1 MDYWKIA
8 DGAAKV
14 VAAGAIVAAA
24 VIAND
29 YQQKMSAT
37 TLISQR
43 EQAESQLRA
52 SMFSDL
58 IGPVVGPRK
67 EGEEIDVSRERL
79 LVELLA
85 LNFDEHFELKP
96 LLMHVDTRLAGE
108 EARARADNHPQAAQ
122 SLARERGSLRSIARR
137 VIQRQIAALTQ
148 GQEKAPPGEDRAKVV
163 TLTLCQQ
170 GDAAAGPCGGG
181 EGVYG
186 FGQAIAD
193 TSPDGKQGLTILITE
208 PDWENQTVT
217 VQTAVRRAGG
227 PQAGQDRRDETS
239 AVLNGFHL
247 TWFDFPLTDNTLLGD
262 GNRFAL
268 VLEALGAPTAGSNG
282 AAPNCAAG
290 CTAVVKLIW
299 FPKDYFTPR
308 ERPIN
313 YQEFRS
319 RLGI

>member
-1 MDYWKIA
+1 MDFWKFA
-8 DGAAKV
+8 DGFAKLL
-14 VAAGAIVAAA
+14 AAGAIVAAA
-24 VIAND
+24 VIANN
-29 YQQKMSAT
+29 YQQKMAAT

-67 EGEEIDVSRERL
+67 EGEQIDVSRERL

-96 LLMHVDTRLAGE
+96 LLMHVDGRLAGDL
-108 EARARADNHPQAAQ
+108 ARARADGRPEAAR
-122 SLARERGSLRSIARR
+122 SLAQERGALRSVARR
-137 VIQRQIAALTQ
+137 VIQRQIAALSQ
-148 GQEKAPPGEDRAKVV
+148 GQEASGPAVHRAKVL
-163 TLTLCQQ
+163 TLTLCRS
-170 GDAAAGPCGGG
+170 GPADPDACRGM
-181 EGVYG
+181 GVYG
-186 FGQAIAD
+186 FGQAITD
-193 TSPDGKQGLTILITE
+193 VSPDGEQGLTVLVTE
-208 PDWENQTVT
+208 PDWENQTLK
-217 VQTAVRRAGG
+217 VQTAVRPANPSDGTGG
-227 PQAGQDRRDETS
+227 RDRTG
-239 AVLNGFHL
+239 AIVNGFHL

-268 VLEALGAPTAGSNG
+268 VLEALDAP
-282 AAPNCAAG
+282 AADCAAG

-308 ERPIN
+308 ERPID

>member
-1 MDYWKIA
+1 
-8 DGAAKV
+8 
-14 VAAGAIVAAA
+14 
-24 VIAND
+24 
-29 YQQKMSAT
+29 MSAT

-67 EGEEIDVSRERL
+67 EGEEIGVSRERL

-108 EARARADNHPQAAQ
+108 EARARVDNHPETAQ
-122 SLARERGSLRSIARR
+122 SLARQRGSLRSIARR

-148 GQEKAPPGEDRAKVV
+148 GQDKAVPAGGRAKVV
-163 TLTLCQQ
+163 TLTLCRH
-170 GDAAAGPCGGG
+170 GAVGAGLCGGG
-181 EGVYG
+181 EGAYE

-217 VQTAVRRAGG
+217 VQTAVREVGARQGAEG
-227 PQAGQDRRDETS
+227 RRDETS
-239 AVLNGFHL
+239 AVVNGFHL

-282 AAPNCAAG
+282 VAPNCADG

-308 ERPIN
+308 ERPID